1 MHRFDDSRVL
11 PYTPRQLFDLVADI
25 ARYPEFLPWCLGARI
40 GAREAAPGG
49 TEVVMADLIVGARI
63 FRETFTSRV
72 TLAPDAE
79 PPRIDVDYVKG
90 PMKKMENHWA
100 FIAEGSATRLEFHV
114 AFEFRS
120 ALLEKMM
127 GAFFDDAQ
135 RRMIAAF
142 EARALRL
149 YGPGAGA

>member
-1 MHRFDDSRVL
+1 MHRFNEKRLL
-11 PYTPRQLFDLVADI
+11 PYTPQQLFALVADI

-40 GAREAAPGG
+40 GSRSSEGG
-49 TEVVMADLIVGARI
+49 AEVVVADLIVGTRL

-72 TLAPDAE
+72 TLRPDAA
-79 PPRIDVDYVKG
+79 PPVIEVAYVKG
-90 PMKKMENHWA
+90 PMRHMENRWV
-100 FIAEGSATRLEFHV
+100 FGPAEGGTDLEFHV

-127 GAFFDDAQ
+127 GAFFDDAS

-142 EARALRL
+142 EKRALRL
-149 YGPGAGA
+149 YGPGARA

>member
-1 MHRFDDSRVL
+1 MHSFDDSRFL

-25 ARYPEFLPWCLGARI
+25 GKYPEFLPWCLGARI
-40 GAREAAPGG
+40 GARTREGDQ
-49 TEVVMADLIVGARI
+49 EIVMADLIVGTRI

-72 TLAPDAE
+72 TLAPNAI
-79 PPRIDVDYVKG
+79 PPAISVEYVRG
-90 PMKKMENHWA
+90 PMQHMENRWR
-100 FIAEGSATRLEFHV
+100 FVPEGEGTRLEFHV
-114 AFEFRS
+114 AFQFRS

-142 EARALRL
+142 EARAAVL
-149 YGPGAGA
+149 YGRGTGA

>member
-11 PYTPRQLFDLVADI
+11 PYSPKQLFDLVADI
-25 ARYPEFLPWCLGARI
+25 AGYPEFLPWCLGARV
-40 GAREAAPGG
+40 GTLRRDGDREI
-49 TEVVMADLIVGARI
+49 VMADLVVGTRI

-72 TLAPDAE
+72 TLSPEAD
-79 PPRIDVDYVKG
+79 PPSILVEYVKG
-90 PMKKMENHWA
+90 PMRHMENRWL
-100 FIAEGSATRLEFHV
+100 FRAEGAGTRLEFHV

-142 EARALRL
+142 ETRAAAL
-149 YGPGAGA
+149 YGPVSGA